1 MHQDQHVTVSALLE
15 PDEIVGYHLERAVR
29 YLRELGSD
37 DSRVAQLS
45 NRAGSRL
52 SAAGLEGLGIAEIA
66 QPGVVAG
73 LAGIPAAAVT
83 ASTASRARGGP
94 GAEPSTSVT

>member
-1 MHQDQHVTVSALLE
+1 MAGTRARLLLYGPYRDSVPSASVTTISTDVAANRSDMLE
-15 PDEIVGYHLERAVR
+15 QMFRHTAPP
-29 YLRELGSD
+29 
-37 DSRVAQLS
+37 LS
-45 NRAGSRL
+45 
-52 SAAGLEGLGIAEIA
+52 EGLGIAEIA